1 MYISQ
6 YKVDDTP
13 LGEGGMGRI
22 YKATTPEGK
31 VVAIKEIL
39 PEFAQDVEMRF
50 RINQERTILDRLEN
64 PSIVHTY
71 ESFMNKD
78 KYYIVMDLVEGRN
91 IEQQIQIQQKP
102 FSVDV
107 AIDIMLRVLEVMQYV
122 HGEGVV
128 HRDIKPSNIMIRPDG
143 SVCMLDFGIAK
154 DLNANSSHT
163 VIGSVIGSEGYMSPE
178 QASGYTIDH
187 RSDIYA
193 LGCVLYFML
202 TGHHAFPTCQ
212 SQALM
217 LDAVLNQPFPKLD
230 KYLKNVKPELQQ
242 VLDKATDKNMVR
254 RFQSCAIFAN
264 ALRSLKGEVVEQNE
278 DRSTIRI
285 RPDQGC
291 SISVGRLD
299 PNNPGACDIE
309 INDPTNRVSRH
320 HADIELKSFTG
331 GTFFIYHDISSN
343 GTLIN
348 GNSVHRMAYHV
359 EQDAEDPVIF
369 LASDA
374 NCRLDWAKVKQM
386 LFDKAKEVPPTPP
399 APPPTPAPASPVPA
413 PASPV
418 PNPWGSVEQPI
429 QPATP
434 EKNKIVLF
442 SVSIFFIVMGVILS
456 IVAFFQPLES
466 LSIMLGAGIAF
477 LSIGVLTLV
486 FRSLKI

>member
-39 PEFAQDVEMRF
+39 PEFAADVEMRF
-50 RINQERTILDRLEN
+50 RINQERCILDRLEN
-64 PSIVHTY
+64 PSIVRTY
-71 ESFMNKD
+71 ESFMLND

-91 IEQQIQIQQKP
+91 VEQQIQIQQKP
-102 FSVDV
+102 FDETV
-107 AIDIMLRVLEVMQYV
+107 AIDILLRVLEVMQYV
-122 HGEGVV
+122 HDEGVV

-154 DLNANSSHT
+154 DLNSKTSHT
-163 VIGSVIGSEGYMSPE
+163 IIGSVIGSEGYMSPE
-178 QASGYTIDH
+178 QASGFTIDH

-193 LGCVLYFML
+193 LGCVFYFML
-202 TGHHAFPTCQ
+202 TGNHAFPTCQ

-217 LDAVLNQPFPKLD
+217 LDAVINQPFPRLD
-230 KYLKNVKPELQQ
+230 KYLKNVRPELQK

-254 RFQSCAIFAN
+254 RYQSCSAFAN
-264 ALRSLKGEVVEQNE
+264 ALRTLKGETVNPPEL
-278 DRSTIRI
+278 RSTVNIRL
-285 RPDQGC
+285 DQGC

-331 GTFFIYHDISSN
+331 GTFFIYHDVSAN

-348 GNSVHRMAYHV
+348 GNPVHRMAYHV
-359 EQDAEDPVIF
+359 AFDGEDPIIL

-374 NCRLDWAKVKQM
+374 NCRLDWTMVKQM
-386 LFDKAKEVPPTPP
+386 LQEKAKEVSPTPP
-399 APPPTPAPASPVPA
+399 PPTEPTPVEP
-413 PASPV
+413 SSD
-418 PNPWGSVEQPI
+418 NPWNTPQQDAGLVSPPRSTPI
-429 QPATP
+429 S
-434 EKNKIVLF
+434 NILF
-442 SVSIFFIVMGVILS
+442 SVGIFLVVMGFLLIIAS
-456 IVAFFQPLES
+456 FFQPVE
-466 LSIMLGAGIAF
+466 IKMAAMLGTGVAMLSLGI
-477 LSIGVLTLV
+477 LTLI
-486 FRSLKI
+486 LKFAKF